1 MQLPAPIIFRSL
13 TRPTINKFGL
23 PQGLSMYVLSGI
35 FLFVIW
41 FGNGR
46 IWYYFVL
53 LPLAYVLMRTL
64 VEYDPN
70 FWRIFRLWLRT
81 KFRTKRDTM
90 RLWGGS
96 YLVALPCGI
105 AAEAK
110 DVAGAI

>member
-1 MQLPAPIIFRSL
+1 MHLPAPIIFRSL

-23 PQGLSMYVLSGI
+23 PQGMSMYVGVGI
-35 FLFVIW
+35 FLFVLW

-46 IWYYFVL
+46 IGYYAVL
-53 LPLAYVLMRTL
+53 LPTAFVVMRAL

-70 FWRIFRLWLRT
+70 FWRIFCLWLKT

-96 YLVALPCGI
+96 YLAALPCGVVTD
-105 AAEAK
+105 AK
-110 DVAGAI
+110 DVASAV

>member
-23 PQGLSMYVLSGI
+23 PQGMSMYVLVGI

-46 IWYYFVL
+46 IGYYAVL
-53 LPLAYVLMRTL
+53 LPTAFAIMRAL

-70 FWRIFRLWLRT
+70 YWRIFRLWLRT
-81 KFRTKRDTM
+81 KFKTKRDTL

-96 YLVALPCGI
+96 YLVALPCGVEKD
-105 AAEAK
+105 AR
-110 DVAGAI
+110 DVASAV

>member
-13 TRPTINKFGL
+13 TRPTINKMGL

-35 FLFVIW
+35 FLFVLW

-53 LPLAYVLMRTL
+53 LPTAYITMRAL

-70 FWRIFRLWLRT
+70 FWRIFKLWFRT
-81 KFRTKRDTM
+81 KFKTRRATM

-96 YLVALPCGI
+96 YLAALPCGV
-105 AAEAK
+105 ERNAK